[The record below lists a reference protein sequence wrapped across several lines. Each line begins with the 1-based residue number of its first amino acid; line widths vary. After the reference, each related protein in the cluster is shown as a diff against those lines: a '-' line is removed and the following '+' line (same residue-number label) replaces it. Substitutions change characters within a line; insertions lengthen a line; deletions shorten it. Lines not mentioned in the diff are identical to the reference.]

1 LDASAATFFASLAS
15 RGACPRPSRP
25 PRRGE
30 YLRLV
35 HHHQRGIPVLAR
47 GVEQRGEEQRD
58 AANLL
63 LHLEFLERQ
72 HGRGAVLPHLTRQRF
87 DLAR

>member
-1 LDASAATFFASLAS
+1 M
-15 RGACPRPSRP
+15 
-25 PRRGE
+25 
-30 YLRLV
+30 
-35 HHHQRGIPVLAR
+35 LAR